1 MIKTVRRNRKIQ
13 IVSSLEFP
21 KEHKLKFL
29 VHHSGQ
35 NGLHQ
40 KVDKQQMLE
49 RMDRRGACPTLLV
62 GMYNGAAAVENSLD
76 VSYKTKNRLTAC
88 SCIPTFPLL
97 GIYLEK
103 L

>member
-1 MIKTVRRNRKIQ
+1 MIKTVRCNRKIQ
-13 IVSSLEFP
+13 IVSSWEAP

-35 NGLHQ
+35 NGLHP
-40 KVDKQQMLE
+40 KADKQQMLE
-49 RMDRRGACPTLLV
+49 RMYRRGTRPTPLV
-62 GMYNGAAAVENSLD
+62 GMYNGAATMENSLD
-76 VSYKTKNRLTAC
+76 ISYKTKNRLTTC
-88 SCIPTFPLL
+88 SGIPTFPLL